1 MDVSCSKQIPIPF
14 KLYAGTEC
22 LLKGTY
28 IKGGKNKTLYQKH
41 IPNLQEQNWFA
52 LITDLLYK
60 LKFLQANAVL
70 INLKNGFLDNKNKLM
85 KQLLIIFKK
94 LKMTTENE
102 KNYQESQDCWFSM
115 KNQIQTK

>member
-22 LLKGTY
+22 LLKGTF

-41 IPNLQEQNWFA
+41 ILNS
-52 LITDLLYK
+52 
-60 LKFLQANAVL
+60 
-70 INLKNGFLDNKNKLM
+70 KLM

-115 KNQIQTK
+115 KN

>member
-41 IPNLQEQNWFA
+41 IPNL
-52 LITDLLYK
+52 
-60 LKFLQANAVL
+60 
-70 INLKNGFLDNKNKLM
+70 
-85 KQLLIIFKK
+85 
-94 LKMTTENE
+94 
-102 KNYQESQDCWFSM
+102 
-115 KNQIQTK
+115 